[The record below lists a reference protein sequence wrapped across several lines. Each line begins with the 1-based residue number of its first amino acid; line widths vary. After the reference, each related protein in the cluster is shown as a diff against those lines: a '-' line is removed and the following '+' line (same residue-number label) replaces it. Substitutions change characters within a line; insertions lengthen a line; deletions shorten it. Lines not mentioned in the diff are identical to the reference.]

1 MTGNSGSPT
10 LRAILVPYDSGRR
23 GFRMGRGPEHLL
35 ENGLEEA
42 LRRAR
47 LAVRPVVLELG
58 DAPPLEVAAAFA
70 LNKRIAEE
78 ARAASGAGE
87 SPLVLSGNC
96 NACVGTVAGVGAEGL
111 GILWFD
117 AHADFNTPETTT
129 SGFVDGMG
137 LAIAVGDCWGSMA
150 ATIPGFVPV
159 DAANVVLVGARD
171 VQPAEQERLDEA
183 GIGVVAGGP
192 AGDRRWYEGL
202 GAALDGLRTRVARVY
217 VHLDLD
223 VLDPEK
229 VGKANG
235 FAVPG
240 GLTRGELE
248 EALVM
253 IRERFRVAAVG
264 VASYDP
270 GLDEEGAV
278 LETAFSCIAVLEARD
293 PAP

>member
-1 MTGNSGSPT
+1 MAGDSSNLG
-10 LRAILVPYDSGRR
+10 LRAVLVPYDSGHR

-42 LRRAR
+42 LRRNG
-47 LAVRPVVLELG
+47 LAVRPVILELG
-58 DAPPLEVAAAFA
+58 DTPPLEVAAAFEFHGRISEEVSAA
-70 LNKRIAEE
+70 LA
-78 ARAASGAGE
+78 AGE

-96 NACVGTVAGVGAEGL
+96 NACVGTVAGVGTEGL

-137 LAIAVGDCWGSMA
+137 LAIAVGDCWGSMSA
-150 ATIPGFVPV
+150 GVPGFVPV
-159 DAANVVLVGARD
+159 EKSKVVLVGARD
-171 VQPAEQERLDEA
+171 IQPAEQNRLDEA
-183 GIGVVAGGP
+183 GIDVVAGG
-192 AGDRRWYEGL
+192 AAADEGWYERL
-202 GAALDGLRTRVARVY
+202 GAALDALQTRVGRVY

-240 GLTRGELE
+240 GLTDGELR
-248 EALVM
+248 EALSM
-253 IRERFRVAAVG
+253 IRERFSVAAVG

-270 GLDEEGAV
+270 ELDEEGAV
-278 LETAFSCIAVLEARD
+278 LGAAFSCIAVLQAPD
-293 PAP
+293 PVR

>member
-1 MTGNSGSPT
+1 MTDVSSDPA
-10 LRAILVPYDSGRR
+10 LRAVLVPYDSGHR

-42 LRRAR
+42 LRRDG

-58 DAPPLEVAAAFA
+58 NTPPVEVAAAFELHGRISGEVGAA
-70 LNKRIAEE
+70 LT
-78 ARAASGAGE
+78 AGE

-96 NACVGTVAGVGAEGL
+96 NACVGTVAGLGTDGL

-137 LAIAVGDCWGSMA
+137 LAIAVGDCWGSMSA
-150 ATIPGFVPV
+150 GVPGFVPV
-159 DAANVVLVGARD
+159 EKSNVVLVGARD
-171 VQPAEQERLDEA
+171 IQPAERERLDGA

-192 AGDRRWYEGL
+192 AADEGWYEGL
-202 GAALDGLRTRVARVY
+202 GAALDALRTRVGRVY

-223 VLDPEK
+223 VLDPEG

-240 GLTRGELE
+240 GLTEGELE
-248 EALVM
+248 EVLVM
-253 IRERFRVAAVG
+253 IRERFAVAAVG

-270 GLDEEGAV
+270 EPDEGGAV
-278 LETAFSCIAVLEARD
+278 LKAAFSCIAALQAPNPAR
-293 PAP
+293 